1 VHFASVALLS
11 RAFMAFIL
19 VVEDEADLQ
28 QILAY
33 NLRQAGHE
41 VATAANGEEALAQ
54 VKQRVP
60 DLIVLDLMLPG
71 MSGTDVCKVVK
82 QDPTTRNAAVLMLTA
97 KGSEIDRVVGFELG
111 ADDYVVKPFSV
122 RELALRIP
130 AILRR
135 PQGGATE
142 SAARVDF
149 GKLRI
154 DRNAHRVWVEGD
166 EAPLTALEFRLLC
179 LLFDRRDRVQ
189 SRAALLDDV
198 WGVSSDLETRTVDT
212 HVKRLR
218 EKLGAAG
225 AYIETVRG
233 VGYRFCATPD

>member
-1 VHFASVALLS
+1 
-11 RAFMAFIL
+11 MAYIV

-28 QILAY
+28 QIVAY

-41 VATAANGEEALAQ
+41 VATASNGEAALTL
-54 VKQRVP
+54 VRQRTP
-60 DLIVLDLMLPG
+60 DLMVLDLMLPG
-71 MSGTDVCKVVK
+71 ISGTDVCRSVK
-82 QDPTTRNAAVLMLTA
+82 NDPTTRHVAVLMLTA

-122 RELALRIP
+122 RELALRIA

-135 PQGGATE
+135 QQVGNADGG
-142 SAARVDF
+142 ARVDF

-154 DRNAHRVWVEGD
+154 DRDAHRVWVEGE

-233 VGYRFCATPD
+233 VGYRFCATPE

>member
-1 VHFASVALLS
+1 MHFTSVALLS
-11 RAFMAFIL
+11 AAFMAFIL

-41 VATAANGEEALAQ
+41 VVTAANGEAALAQ
-54 VKQRVP
+54 VRQRVP

-71 MSGTDVCKVVK
+71 MSGTDVCRTIK
-82 QDPTTRNAAVLMLTA
+82 QDPATRSAAVLMLTA

-122 RELALRIP
+122 RELALRIA

-135 PQGGATE
+135 PKLSAE
-142 SAARVDF
+142 SAARIDF

-154 DRNAHRVWVEGD
+154 DRDAHRVWVEGD

-233 VGYRFCATPD
+233 VGYRFCATPE

>member
-1 VHFASVALLS
+1 
-11 RAFMAFIL
+11 MAFIL

-28 QILAY
+28 QILVY
-33 NLRQAGHE
+33 NLRQSGHE
-41 VATAANGEEALAQ
+41 VLAASRGEDALAQ
-54 VKQRVP
+54 LKVRVP

-71 MSGTDVCKVVK
+71 MSGTDVCRMVKNDPATRHVAVV
-82 QDPTTRNAAVLMLTA
+82 MLTA

-122 RELALRIP
+122 RELALRIQ

-135 PQGGATE
+135 PQATPHDTGTR
-142 SAARVDF
+142 AVDF

-154 DRNAHRVWVEGD
+154 DRDAHRVWVEGQ

-179 LLFDRRDRVQ
+179 LLYDRRDRVQ
-189 SRAALLDDV
+189 SRAALLDEV

-225 AYIETVRG
+225 SYVETVRG
-233 VGYRFCATPD
+233 VGYRFCANPE

>member
-1 VHFASVALLS
+1 
-11 RAFMAFIL
+11 MAFIL

-41 VATAANGEEALAQ
+41 VVAAANGEAALAL
-54 VKQRVP
+54 VKQRTP
-60 DLIVLDLMLPG
+60 DLMVLDLMLPG
-71 MSGTDVCKVVK
+71 ISGTDVCQAVK
-82 QDPTTRNAAVLMLTA
+82 NDPATRHVAVLMLTA

-122 RELALRIP
+122 RELALRIA

-135 PQGGATE
+135 QQVGAADST
-142 SAARVDF
+142 SARVDF

-154 DRNAHRVWVEGD
+154 DRDAHRVWVEGE

-179 LLFDRRDRVQ
+179 LLFDRKDRVQ

-225 AYIETVRG
+225 VYIETVRG
-233 VGYRFCATPD
+233 VGYRFSATPE